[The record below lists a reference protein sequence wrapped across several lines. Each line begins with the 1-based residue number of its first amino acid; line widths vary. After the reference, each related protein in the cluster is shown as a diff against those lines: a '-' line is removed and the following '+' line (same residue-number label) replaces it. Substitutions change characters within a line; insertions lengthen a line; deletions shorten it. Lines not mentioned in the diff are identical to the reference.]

1 MEDGKKPYKKLG
13 EELINIRS
21 RMQESAAEVS
31 GAVEIDTDM
40 LIRYEEGYERPSE
53 DILDLLIS
61 HFSVKDREATR
72 LWKLAGYDEA
82 KSSGTTEEAQI
93 VQQPIM
99 LLPFDTRIIYTDAM
113 NVVIDDNGVVLNFM
127 QGNAQQGQQM
137 PAARLGMSL
146 DYAQKVVD
154 TLSETLKKA
163 HAAQG
168 QKHLPAPKKENKKED
183 KK

>member
-1 MEDGKKPYKKLG
+1 
-13 EELINIRS
+13 
-21 RMQESAAEVS
+21 MQESAAEVS
-31 GAVEIDTDM
+31 GAVEIDADM

-82 KSSGTTEEAQI
+82 KSSAQPAEEVQVI
-93 VQQPIM
+93 QQPIM

-127 QGNAQQGQQM
+127 QGNAVQGQQM

-154 TLSETLKKA
+154 TLSETLQKA
-163 HAAQG
+163 RAAG
-168 QKHLPAPKKENKKED
+168 VQKHLPAPKKENKD
-183 KK
+183 KN